1 MIKRTSWQL
10 VFVMV
15 AGLIAL
21 LSLGLVVAQ
30 TASAARSFS
39 PEPVPAGTELTV
51 TITGT
56 GYGGPR
62 EIGQVMETLPDA
74 EFTYVEG
81 SATRV
86 SGHPNGVVRGKVDP
100 DNDRMVTFTVVS
112 VASFTYRVMVG
123 SGVPGGQYPFSGD
136 AGDSS
141 VTVGPSDTT
150 PPTPTP
156 TPPSP
161 EPGSATRS
169 FSPEP
174 VPAGTELT
182 VTITGTGHGEQGEIG
197 RVMETLPAGFSYE
210 EGSATRVSGDP
221 NGVVR
226 GKVDPDNDRMVTFTV
241 MSVASFTYRVMVGSG
256 VPDGQYPFSGDA
268 GDSSVTV
275 GGSAPSPGGATRSFS
290 PEPVPAGTELTV
302 TITGTGYGGPRE
314 IGRVMETLPDAEF
327 TYVEGSATRV
337 SGHPNGVVRG
347 KVDPDNDRMVTFTVV
362 SVASFTYR
370 VMVGSGMPDGQYP
383 FSGDAGDSSVT
394 VGGSAPS
401 PGGATRSFSP
411 EPVPAG
417 TVLTVTITGT
427 GYGGPR
433 EIGQVMETLP
443 DAEFTYVEGS
453 ATRVSGDPNG
463 VVRGKVDPGQR
474 QNSHFHGGVGSVLHV
489 QGYGRL
495 RRAGWSVSFLR

>member
-1 MIKRTSWQL
+1 METLPDAGFSYVEGSATRVSGDPNGVVRGKVDPDNDRIVTFTVVSVASFTYR
-10 VFVMV
+10 VMV
-15 AGLIAL
+15 GSGVPDGQYPFSGDAGD
-21 LSLGLVVAQ
+21 SSVTVGG
-30 TASAARSFS
+30 SAPSPGGATRSFS

-123 SGVPGGQYPFSGD
+123 SGVP
-136 AGDSS
+136 
-141 VTVGPSDTT
+141 
-150 PPTPTP
+150 
-156 TPPSP
+156 
-161 EPGSATRS
+161 
-169 FSPEP
+169 
-174 VPAGTELT
+174 
-182 VTITGTGHGEQGEIG
+182 
-197 RVMETLPAGFSYE
+197 
-210 EGSATRVSGDP
+210 
-221 NGVVR
+221 
-226 GKVDPDNDRMVTFTV
+226 
-241 MSVASFTYRVMVGSG
+241 
-256 VPDGQYPFSGDA
+256 DGQYPFSGDA

-314 IGRVMETLPDAEF
+314 IGQVMETLPAAEF

-347 KVDPDNDRMVTFTVV
+347 TVDPDNDRMVTFTVV
-362 SVASFTYR
+362 SVESFTYR
-370 VMVGSGMPDGQYP
+370 VMVGSGVPDGQHT

-394 VGGSAPS
+394 VIRIRSLLPGLAP
-401 PGGATRSFSP
+401 
-411 EPVPAG
+411 PVPR
-417 TVLTVTITGT
+417 LTERLVSQ
-427 GYGGPR
+427 R
-433 EIGQVMETLP
+433 EARHPARWL
-443 DAEFTYVEGS
+443 
-453 ATRVSGDPNG
+453 
-463 VVRGKVDPGQR
+463 
-474 QNSHFHGGVGSVLHV
+474 
-489 QGYGRL
+489 RL
-495 RRAGWSVSFLR
+495 QPLEPTWENP